1 MKNNF
6 TIEELNNLN
15 KSTLMESLGIEYLE
29 VEKGYVKAKMPV
41 DKKTLQPMGIL
52 HGGASL
58 AFAETI
64 GSLGSTLLIDLEKY
78 DVRGASLTANHVR
91 SISKGFVYGYAKI
104 IHHGRY
110 THVWNIDVKNEKDE
124 LISTSRI
131 TIMIIEKKL

>member
-15 KSTLMESLGIEYLE
+15 KNTLMESLGIEYLDAGE
-29 VEKGYVKAKMPV
+29 GYVNARMPV

-64 GSLGSTLLIDLEKY
+64 GSLGSSLLINLEKY
-78 DVRGASLTANHVR
+78 DVRGTSLTANHVK
-91 SISKGFVYGYAKI
+91 SVSKGYVYGFAKI
-104 IHHGRY
+104 IHRGKY
-110 THVWNIDVKNEKDE
+110 THVWNIDVKNENDI
-124 LISTSRI
+124 LISSSRL
-131 TIMIIEKKL
+131 TIMIIEKK

>member
-15 KSTLMESLGIEYLE
+15 KNTLMESLGIKYLE
-29 VEKGYVKAKMPV
+29 ATKGFVKAKMPV
-41 DKKTLQPMGIL
+41 NNKTLQPMGIL

-64 GSLGSTLLIDLEKY
+64 GSLGSSLLIDLDKY
-78 DVRGASLTANHVR
+78 NVRGTSVTANHVR
-91 SISKGFVYGYAKI
+91 SVSNGFVYGFAKI

-124 LISTSRI
+124 LVSTSRL
-131 TIMIIEKKL
+131 TIMVIEKK